1 MKRLNPKTG
10 KPFKFGDVR
19 EDGKYFMTYDSSKC
33 MDGDYFYEWWS
44 SKETYEKE
52 VIRGR
57 TSSKNH
63 KKTPRGHFAKFKDR
77 CKARALEKGIPFDL
91 DTDYLQSIATDKC
104 PIFGTDFVWG
114 LHRGTKVNDATASL
128 DRIIPELGYVKGNVV
143 FISHMANRI
152 KNDVTENELYAVA
165 DWLHDKRKEVLNAF
179 KAQSTSVPTQHTG
192 TSKDNSQFGTVH
204 GAGVGQDCDGAHHH
218 RGEPEGQDSCDS
230 AEEGCRICM
239 GTGVRKMATLETF
252 YSSQDNGNTLCTAEE
267 FAKRIRC
274 ICYQP

>member
-19 EDGKYFMTYDSSKC
+19 EDGKYFMTYDSSKN
-33 MDGDYFYEWWS
+33 MDGEYFYEWWS

-77 CKARALEKGIPFDL
+77 CKARAFEKGIPFDL

-104 PIFGTDFVWG
+104 PIFGTDFIWG
-114 LHRGTKVNDATASL
+114 LHRGAKVNDATASL

-179 KAQSTSVPTQHTG
+179 KAQSTSVPTQHIG
-192 TSKDNSQFGTVH
+192 ASQDNSQFGTVH

-218 RGEPEGQDSCDS
+218 RGESEGQDSCDS
-230 AEEGCRICM
+230 TEEGCRICM

-274 ICYQP
+274 LCYQP